1 MWNFETQQCVRRLP
15 AAGYITDIRSGLD
28 FSSLINF
35 LMFSSQRYRFN
46 VKSCLKYACPCP
58 KDTKPYFQV
67 SRRKPG
73 SQQKG
78 LKLDIMIILCFIA
91 ATTRWRTPRA
101 LSSTTPATL
110 SRQTNRSLKGWFPWI
125 RFGNLCFPHHIKTIT
140 TTKVFAK
147 QTSCSTT
154 FQVSTK
160 IAVSSTSIHLVDFDA
175 SSVLLTS
182 WNFWT
187 SQD

>member
-1 MWNFETQQCVRRLP
+1 M
-15 AAGYITDIRSGLD
+15 
-28 FSSLINF
+28 
-35 LMFSSQRYRFN
+35 
-46 VKSCLKYACPCP
+46 P
-58 KDTKPYFQV
+58 KKIEPYFQV

-78 LKLDIMIILCFIA
+78 LKLDIIIILCFITS
-91 ATTRWRTPRA
+91 TTRWRTPRA
-101 LSSTTPATL
+101 QSSTTPATL

-125 RFGNLCFPHHIKTIT
+125 RFGNLCYPHHIKTIT
-140 TTKVFAK
+140 TTKAFAK
-147 QTSCSTT
+147 QTFFSTS

-187 SQD
+187 SPDQSILVALSRSSHQHFHYHHYSQFCPSCDAIIVM